1 MMRGNRDSE
10 TKVTY
15 LNTQVGTIIKD
26 GRVHTFVNV
35 GTKGEWLDKAKQL
48 ILDL

>member
-35 GTKGEWLDKAKQL
+35 GTRGEWLDKAKQL

>member
-1 MMRGNRDSE
+1 MMRGSKEHE

-15 LNTQVGTIIKD
+15 LNTQVGTIIID

-35 GTKGEWLDKAKQL
+35 GTKSEWLDKAKQL
-48 ILDL
+48 ILQL

>member
-1 MMRGNRDSE
+1 MMRGSNDNE
-10 TKVTY
+10 TKITY

-35 GTKGEWLDKAKQL
+35 GTKAEWLEKAKQL
-48 ILDL
+48 ILQL

>member
-1 MMRGNRDSE
+1 MMRGSRESE

-35 GTKGEWLDKAKQL
+35 GTRGEWLDKAKQL